1 MDEEALAAM
10 GSAPPGEL
18 NALDITELT
27 VRFAGAALTGA
38 GAFTFDNSDLT
49 TFDGVPAPT
58 GKIDLTLSGG
68 NGLLD
73 KLVAMGLIPQDQAMG
88 ARMMMAMFAKPGEG
102 QDVLNSTLEFRDK
115 GFFANGQRL
124 K

>member
-1 MDEEALAAM
+1 MATLGD
-10 GSAPPGEL
+10 APPGEL
-18 NALDITELT
+18 HSLEITELRAK
-27 VRFAGAALTGA
+27 VGGADLSGTGS
-38 GAFTFDNSDLT
+38 FTFDNSDLT

-58 GKIDLTLSGG
+58 GKIDLVLAGG

-102 QDVLNSTLEFRDK
+102 QDVLNSTLEFKDK